1 MTIGAAWPELEL
13 RVESLA
19 AGGDGIAHDPGGRV
33 VFVPLTAPGDRV
45 RARVVEEHAR
55 FARAELVEIL
65 TPGPARVAPPC
76 PVFGSCGGCAW
87 QHVDYAAQVEA
98 KREILRAALE
108 RIGGAALPAEI
119 PFTPS
124 PRAFGYRARARVVV
138 QDGRLGYRRRRSH
151 ALCDTVRCPIL
162 LPALEAALPGL
173 ARDRTGEW
181 ELAAGA
187 GDEVRATWVRGGA
200 RAGQHG
206 SARAQR
212 GAPITLRV
220 GPDRLLVSP
229 AVFAQSNALLLE
241 TLAAAV
247 HDAARSGAVA
257 LELYAGAGFF
267 TLGLA
272 RRFARVIAVESHPG
286 AVTDLER
293 NLRSAGLSN
302 VEVRAARV
310 ETALAAPLGGRPD
323 AVVLDPPRTG
333 LAPGAAEALAALR
346 APRIAYL
353 SCDPATLARDVRV
366 LCDRGYAIAAV
377 RGLDLFPQ
385 TPHVEA
391 LVELELQPEGAGER
405 VR

>member
-1 MTIGAAWPELEL
+1 V
-13 RVESLA
+13 VESLA
-19 AGGDGIAHDPGGRV
+19 AGGDGIAHDPDGRV

-45 RARVVEEHAR
+45 RARVVEERAR
-55 FARAELVEIL
+55 FARAELVEVL
-65 TPGPARVAPPC
+65 APGPARVAPPC
-76 PVFGSCGGCAW
+76 PVFGTCGGCTW
-87 QHVDYAAQVEA
+87 QHLDYDVQVEA

-108 RIGGAALPAEI
+108 RIGGAALPAQI

-124 PRAFGYRARARVVV
+124 PQAFGYRSRARIVV
-138 QDGRLGYRRRRSH
+138 QNGHVGYRRRRSH
-151 ALCDTVRCPIL
+151 ALCDTIRCPIL

-173 ARDRTGEW
+173 ARERAGEW
-181 ELAAGA
+181 ELAVGD
-187 GDEVRATWVRGGA
+187 GDEVRATRAPDAA
-200 RAGQHG
+200 RPGDRAPTR
-206 SARAQR
+206 ARR
-212 GAPITLRV
+212 GAPVTLRL
-220 GPDRLLVSP
+220 GPDRLALSP
-229 AVFAQSNALLLE
+229 GVFAQSNALLHE
-241 TLAAAV
+241 ALATAV
-247 HDAARSGAVA
+247 HAAARSGAVA

-286 AVTDLER
+286 AVADLAR
-293 NLRSAGLSN
+293 NLLSAGLSN
-302 VEVRAARV
+302 VEVRAVRV
-310 ETALAAPLGGRPD
+310 ETVLSAPPGDRPD
-323 AVVLDPPRTG
+323 IVVLDPPRTG

-377 RGLDLFPQ
+377 RGFDLFPQ

-391 LVELELQPEGAGER
+391 LVELELRSERAGER